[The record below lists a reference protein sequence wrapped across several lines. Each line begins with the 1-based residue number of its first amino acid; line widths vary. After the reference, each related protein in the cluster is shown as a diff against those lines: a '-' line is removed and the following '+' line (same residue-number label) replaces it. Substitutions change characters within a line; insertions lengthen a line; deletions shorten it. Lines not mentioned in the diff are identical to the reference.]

1 MRFLFLFLVFSSL
14 IVAQERDSVKRD
26 LSKDSTAVL
35 KDTLGRMANPK
46 DSVVVDTLAPV
57 YQVPMQGAAFIFSEK
72 DLLLMNYRDVGTL
85 LNHFPA
91 AFHRN
96 MGFLGLPSE
105 VSFYGEG
112 LGRVTFLE
120 DGINVNNRITNTLY
134 FDNLME
140 GYIRE
145 IALLPSYMG
154 FLYGTQPN
162 QITVSVTGR
171 DFISGAPYSRVKY
184 FEGPVGEGFIDVQF
198 NQNIGNRL
206 ILFTEISNN
215 KVDDGFRNSNLS
227 MWKGKINL
235 KYLLT
240 NHINLSAGYNYI
252 KQDLGLNGGVNYDS
266 SLTIAALSGR
276 PIDDILY
283 DDRAAP
289 VNYLNRYHK
298 NSQNRLHLKAFGNI
312 AGKGYFEAVLYHQTN
327 LNEFRENEDS
337 VATSPYRSLVDRNYS
352 VTGGSFRTTFDT
364 KYFAADV
371 HANYD
376 AVTQESFWF
385 DGTNGIFVPS
395 GLARKNSFSAGGIL
409 TGKAGGFALSGFGK
423 LFIYDGEIYTGFGG
437 EAKAEFAEF
446 FQFRGGVSYL
456 ESYEKDYNF
465 VNANTFVTRLESEI
479 SYRRDKV
486 TLKLLGW
493 ASNTER
499 KSIGTIMPTIDPM
512 VFIPVPASTIP
523 ENLSYGATLSA
534 NYSLGSFAGFVDIRY
549 NHKTLKDWDK
559 KILPLLNSKV
569 GISFRD
575 TLFEGA
581 LDLMTSVSY
590 SYRTS
595 SVATN
600 YNFFVDRVFYT
611 PTLEDVPASGQID
624 FFVAGTIQKVA
635 TIYFAWENLL
645 DAKYYLSPYYPV
657 LPRNIRFGIAWE
669 FLN

>member
-1 MRFLFLFLVFSSL
+1 MRFLIIFLIFSSL

-26 LSKDSTAVL
+26 LTQDSIVVL
-35 KDTLGRMANPK
+35 RDTLGRSTNPT

-72 DLLLMNYRDVGTL
+72 ELLLMNYRDVATL
-85 LNHFPA
+85 LNHFPS

-96 MGFLGLPSE
+96 MGFLGIPSE

-134 FDNLME
+134 YDNLME
-140 GYIRE
+140 GYFRE

-154 FLYGTQPN
+154 FLHGTQPN

-266 SLTIAALSGR
+266 SLFVALISGR
-276 PIDDILY
+276 PINDILY

-298 NSQNRLHLKAFGNI
+298 NSQNRLHFKAFGNI

-337 VATSPYRSLVDRNYS
+337 VATSPYRSIIDRNYS

-385 DGTNGIFVPS
+385 DGTNGIFIPS
-395 GLARKNSFSAGGIL
+395 GLARKNSFSTGGIL

-437 EAKAEFAEF
+437 EGKAEFAEF

-465 VNANTFVTRLESEI
+465 VNANTFVTRLEGEI
-479 SYRRDKV
+479 GYQRDNV

-499 KSIGTIMPTIDPM
+499 KSVGTIMPMIDPM

-523 ENLSYGATLSA
+523 ENLAYGATLSA
-534 NYSLGSFAGFVDIRY
+534 SYSLGSFAGFVDIRY

-569 GISFRD
+569 GISFKD
-575 TLFEGA
+575 TLFDGA

-595 SVATN
+595 TVATN

-645 DAKYYLSPYYPV
+645 NAKYYLSPYYPV

>member
-72 DLLLMNYRDVGTL
+72 DLLLMNYRDVGSL

-134 FDNLME
+134 YDNLME

-276 PIDDILY
+276 PINDILY

-289 VNYLNRYHK
+289 VNFLNRY
-298 NSQNRLHLKAFGNI
+298 Q
-312 AGKGYFEAVLYHQTN
+312 
-327 LNEFRENEDS
+327 
-337 VATSPYRSLVDRNYS
+337 
-352 VTGGSFRTTFDT
+352 
-364 KYFAADV
+364 
-371 HANYD
+371 
-376 AVTQESFWF
+376 
-385 DGTNGIFVPS
+385 
-395 GLARKNSFSAGGIL
+395 
-409 TGKAGGFALSGFGK
+409 
-423 LFIYDGEIYTGFGG
+423 
-437 EAKAEFAEF
+437 
-446 FQFRGGVSYL
+446 
-456 ESYEKDYNF
+456 
-465 VNANTFVTRLESEI
+465 
-479 SYRRDKV
+479 
-486 TLKLLGW
+486 
-493 ASNTER
+493 
-499 KSIGTIMPTIDPM
+499 
-512 VFIPVPASTIP
+512 
-523 ENLSYGATLSA
+523 
-534 NYSLGSFAGFVDIRY
+534 
-549 NHKTLKDWDK
+549 
-559 KILPLLNSKV
+559 
-569 GISFRD
+569 
-575 TLFEGA
+575 
-581 LDLMTSVSY
+581 
-590 SYRTS
+590 
-595 SVATN
+595 
-600 YNFFVDRVFYT
+600 
-611 PTLEDVPASGQID
+611 
-624 FFVAGTIQKVA
+624 
-635 TIYFAWENLL
+635 
-645 DAKYYLSPYYPV
+645 
-657 LPRNIRFGIAWE
+657 
-669 FLN
+669 

>member
-1 MRFLFLFLVFSSL
+1 MRFLILFLIFSTL
-14 IVAQERDSVKRD
+14 IVAQEQDSVKRD
-26 LSKDSTAVL
+26 LTRDSIVVPR
-35 KDTLGRMANPK
+35 DTLGRTPTPM
-46 DSVVVDTLAPV
+46 DSIVIDTLAPV
-57 YQVPMQGAAFIFSEK
+57 YQVPMLGAAFIFSEK
-72 DLLLMNYRDVGTL
+72 DLLLMNYRDVATL
-85 LNHFPA
+85 LNHFPS

-96 MGFLGLPSE
+96 MGFLGIPSE
-105 VSFYGEG
+105 MSFYGEG

-134 FDNLME
+134 YDNLME
-140 GYIRE
+140 GYFRE

-154 FLYGTQPN
+154 FLYGTRPN

-198 NQNIGNRL
+198 NQNIGKRL
-206 ILFTEISNN
+206 ILFTDISNN
-215 KVDDGFRNSNLS
+215 KVDDGFRNSDLS

-240 NHINLSAGYNYI
+240 KHINLSAGYNYI
-252 KQDLGLNGGVNYDS
+252 KQNLGLNGGVNYDS
-266 SLTIAALSGR
+266 ALTIAALSGR
-276 PIDDILY
+276 PVNDILY

-289 VNYLNRYHK
+289 VNYLSRYHK
-298 NSQNRLHLKAFGNI
+298 NSQNRLHFKAFGNI
-312 AGKGYFEAVLYHQTN
+312 AGAGYFEALLYHQTN

-337 VATSPYRSLVDRNYS
+337 VATSPYRSIIDRDYS

-385 DGTNGIFVPS
+385 DGTNGIFIPS
-395 GLARKNSFSAGGIL
+395 GLARKNSFSTGGIL

-456 ESYEKDYNF
+456 ESYEQDYNF
-465 VNANTFVTRLESEI
+465 VNANTFVTRLEGEI
-479 SYRRDKV
+479 GYRRDNMMIKI
-486 TLKLLGW
+486 LGW

-499 KSIGTIMPTIDPM
+499 KSVGTFMPMIDPM
-512 VFIPVPASTIP
+512 VYFTVPVSTIP
-523 ENLSYGATLSA
+523 ENLSYGATLLA

-559 KILPLLNSKV
+559 KILPLVNSKV

-575 TLFEGA
+575 TLFDGA

-595 SVATN
+595 TVATN

-611 PTLEDVPASGQID
+611 PTLGDVPASGQID

-645 DAKYYLSPYYPV
+645 NAKYYLSPYYPV

>member
-240 NHINLSAGYNYI
+240 NHVNLSAGYNYI

-266 SLTIAALSGR
+266 SLTIATLSGR

-298 NSQNRLHLKAFGNI
+298 NSQNRLHFKAFGNI
-312 AGKGYFEAVLYHQTN
+312 AGAGYFEAVLYHQTN

-337 VATSPYRSLVDRNYS
+337 VATSPFRSIIDRNYS
-352 VTGGSFRTTFDT
+352 ATGGSFRTTFDT

-376 AVTQESFWF
+376 AVTQESYWL
-385 DGTNGIFVPS
+385 DGTNGIFIFS
-395 GLARKNSFSAGGIL
+395 GLVRKNSFSAGGIL

-446 FQFRGGVSYL
+446 FQFRGGASYL
-456 ESYEKDYNF
+456 ESYEQDYNF

-479 SYRRDKV
+479 SYRRDNL

-499 KSIGTIMPTIDPM
+499 KEVGTFMPMIDPM
-512 VFIPVPASTIP
+512 VYFTVPVSTIP
-523 ENLSYGATLSA
+523 ENLSYGATLFA
-534 NYSLGSFAGFVDIRY
+534 NYSLGSFSGFFDLRF
-549 NHKTLKDWDK
+549 NHKPMKNWDK
-559 KILPLLNSKV
+559 KILPVLNSKV

-581 LDLMTSVSY
+581 LDLMTSISY

-595 SVATN
+595 AVATN

-645 DAKYYLSPYYPV
+645 NSKYYLSPYYPV

>member
-1 MRFLFLFLVFSSL
+1 MRFLILFLIFSTL
-14 IVAQERDSVKRD
+14 IVAQEQDSVKRD
-26 LSKDSTAVL
+26 LTRDSIVVPR
-35 KDTLGRMANPK
+35 DTLGRTPTPM
-46 DSVVVDTLAPV
+46 DSIVIDTLAPV
-57 YQVPMQGAAFIFSEK
+57 YQVPMLGAAFIFSEK
-72 DLLLMNYRDVGTL
+72 DLLLMNYRDVATL
-85 LNHFPA
+85 LNHFPS

-96 MGFLGLPSE
+96 MGFLGIPSE
-105 VSFYGEG
+105 MSFYGEG

-134 FDNLME
+134 YDNLME
-140 GYIRE
+140 GYFRE
-145 IALLPSYMG
+145 IALFPSYMG
-154 FLYGTQPN
+154 FLYGTRPN

-198 NQNIGNRL
+198 NQNIGKRL
-206 ILFTEISNN
+206 ILFTDISNN
-215 KVDDGFRNSNLS
+215 KVDDGFRNSDLS

-240 NHINLSAGYNYI
+240 KHINLSAGYNYI
-252 KQDLGLNGGVNYDS
+252 KQNLGLNGGVNYDS
-266 SLTIAALSGR
+266 ALTIAALSGR
-276 PIDDILY
+276 PVNDILY

-289 VNYLNRYHK
+289 VNYLSRYHK
-298 NSQNRLHLKAFGNI
+298 NSQNRLHFKAFGNI
-312 AGKGYFEAVLYHQTN
+312 AGAGYFEALLYHQTN

-337 VATSPYRSLVDRNYS
+337 VATSPYRSIIDRDYS

-385 DGTNGIFVPS
+385 DGTNGIFIPS
-395 GLARKNSFSAGGIL
+395 GLARKNSFSTGGIL

-456 ESYEKDYNF
+456 ESYEQDYNF
-465 VNANTFVTRLESEI
+465 VNANTFVTRLEGEI
-479 SYRRDKV
+479 GYRRDNMMIKI
-486 TLKLLGW
+486 LGW

-499 KSIGTIMPTIDPM
+499 KSVGTFMPMIDPM
-512 VFIPVPASTIP
+512 VYFTVPVSTIP
-523 ENLSYGATLSA
+523 ENLSYGATLLA

-559 KILPLLNSKV
+559 KILPLVNSKV
-569 GISFRD
+569 GISFKD
-575 TLFEGA
+575 TLFDGA

-595 SVATN
+595 TVATN

-645 DAKYYLSPYYPV
+645 NAQYYLSPYYPV

>member
-289 VNYLNRYHK
+289 VNFLNRYQK

-312 AGKGYFEAVLYHQTN
+312 TGKGYFEAVLYHQTN

-456 ESYEKDYNF
+456 ESFEKDYNYL
-465 VNANTFVTRLESEI
+465 NANTFVTRLESEI
-479 SYRRDKV
+479 SYRRDNL

-499 KSIGTIMPTIDPM
+499 KEVGTFMPMIDPM
-512 VFIPVPASTIP
+512 VYFTVPVSTIP
-523 ENLSYGATLSA
+523 ENLSYGATLFA
-534 NYSLGSFAGFVDIRY
+534 NYSLGSFSGFFDLRF
-549 NHKTLKDWDK
+549 NHKPMKNWDK
-559 KILPLLNSKV
+559 KILPVLNSKV

-581 LDLMTSVSY
+581 LDLMTSISY

-595 SVATN
+595 AVATN

-645 DAKYYLSPYYPV
+645 NSKYYLSPYYPV

>member
-1 MRFLFLFLVFSSL
+1 MRFLILFLIFSSL
-14 IVAQERDSVKRD
+14 VIAQERDSVKRD
-26 LSKDSTAVL
+26 LSKDSIVVL
-35 KDTLGRMANPK
+35 RDTLGRSVTPM
-46 DSVVVDTLAPV
+46 DSVVIDTLAPV
-57 YQVPMQGAAFIFSEK
+57 YQVPLQGAAFTFSDK
-72 DLLLMNYRDVGTL
+72 DLLLMNYRDNGTL
-85 LNHFPA
+85 LDHFPSA
-91 AFHRN
+91 YHRN

-134 FDNLME
+134 YDNLME
-140 GYIRE
+140 GYIGE

-162 QITVSVTGR
+162 QITVSVTGK

-198 NQNIGNRL
+198 NQNITKRL
-206 ILFTEISNN
+206 IFFTEISNN
-215 KVDDGFRNSNLS
+215 KVDDGFRNSDLS

-240 NHINLSAGYNYI
+240 NHVNLSAGYNYI

-266 SLTIAALSGR
+266 SLTIATLSGS

-298 NSQNRLHLKAFGNI
+298 NSQNRLHFKAFGNI
-312 AGKGYFEAVLYHQTN
+312 AGAGYFEAVLYHQTN

-337 VATSPYRSLVDRNYS
+337 VATSPFRSIIDRNYS
-352 VTGGSFRTTFDT
+352 ATGGSFRTTFDT

-376 AVTQESFWF
+376 AVTQESYWL
-385 DGTNGIFVPS
+385 DGTNGIFIFS
-395 GLARKNSFSAGGIL
+395 GLVRKNSFSAGGIL

-446 FQFRGGVSYL
+446 FQFRGGASYL
-456 ESYEKDYNF
+456 ESYEQDYNF

-479 SYRRDKV
+479 SYRRDNL

-499 KSIGTIMPTIDPM
+499 KEVGTFMPMIDPM
-512 VFIPVPASTIP
+512 VYFTVPVSTIP

-534 NYSLGSFAGFVDIRY
+534 NYSLGSFSGFFDLRF
-549 NHKTLKDWDK
+549 NHKPMKNWDK
-559 KILPLLNSKV
+559 KILPVLNSKV

-581 LDLMTSVSY
+581 LDLMTSISY

-595 SVATN
+595 AVATN

-645 DAKYYLSPYYPV
+645 NSKYYLSPYYPV

>member
-1 MRFLFLFLVFSSL
+1 MRFLLLFLVFSSL

-57 YQVPMQGAAFIFSEK
+57 YQVPMQGAAFIFSDK
-72 DLLLMNYRDVGTL
+72 DLLLMNYRDNGTL
-85 LNHFPA
+85 LDHFPSA
-91 AFHRN
+91 YHRN

-134 FDNLME
+134 YDNLME
-140 GYIRE
+140 GYIGE

-162 QITVSVTGR
+162 QITVSVTGK

-198 NQNIGNRL
+198 NQNITKRL
-206 ILFTEISNN
+206 IFFTEISNN
-215 KVDDGFRNSNLS
+215 KVDDGFRNSDLS

-240 NHINLSAGYNYI
+240 NHVNLSAGYNYI

-266 SLTIAALSGR
+266 SLTIATLSGR

-298 NSQNRLHLKAFGNI
+298 NSQNRLHFKAFGNI
-312 AGKGYFEAVLYHQTN
+312 AGAGYFEAVLYHQTN

-337 VATSPYRSLVDRNYS
+337 VATSPFRSIIDRNYS
-352 VTGGSFRTTFDT
+352 ATGGSFRTTFDT

-376 AVTQESFWF
+376 AVTQESYWL
-385 DGTNGIFVPS
+385 DGTNGIFILS
-395 GLARKNSFSAGGIL
+395 GLVRKNSFSAGGIL

-446 FQFRGGVSYL
+446 FQFRGGASYL
-456 ESYEKDYNF
+456 ESYEQDYNF

-479 SYRRDKV
+479 SYRRDNL

-499 KSIGTIMPTIDPM
+499 KEVGTFMPMIDPM
-512 VFIPVPASTIP
+512 VYFTVPVSTIP
-523 ENLSYGATLSA
+523 ENLSYGATLFA
-534 NYSLGSFAGFVDIRY
+534 NYSLGSFSGFFDLRF
-549 NHKTLKDWDK
+549 NHKPMKNWDK
-559 KILPLLNSKV
+559 KILPVLNSKV

-581 LDLMTSVSY
+581 LDLMTSISY

-595 SVATN
+595 AVATN

-645 DAKYYLSPYYPV
+645 NSKYYLSPYYPV

>member
-1 MRFLFLFLVFSSL
+1 MRFLILFLIFSSL
-14 IVAQERDSVKRD
+14 VIAQERDSVKRD
-26 LSKDSTAVL
+26 LSKDSIVVL
-35 KDTLGRMANPK
+35 RDTLGRSVTPM
-46 DSVVVDTLAPV
+46 DSIVIDTLAPV
-57 YQVPMQGAAFIFSEK
+57 YQVPLQGAAFTFSDK
-72 DLLLMNYRDVGTL
+72 DLLLMNYRDNGTL
-85 LNHFPA
+85 LDHFPSA
-91 AFHRN
+91 YHRN

-134 FDNLME
+134 YDNLME
-140 GYIRE
+140 GYIGE

-162 QITVSVTGR
+162 QITVSVTGK

-198 NQNIGNRL
+198 NQNITKRL
-206 ILFTEISNN
+206 IFFTEISNN
-215 KVDDGFRNSNLS
+215 KVDDGFRNSDLS

-240 NHINLSAGYNYI
+240 NHVNLSAGYNYI

-266 SLTIAALSGR
+266 SLTIATLSGR

-298 NSQNRLHLKAFGNI
+298 NSQNRLHFKAFGNI
-312 AGKGYFEAVLYHQTN
+312 AGAGYFEAVLYHQTN

-337 VATSPYRSLVDRNYS
+337 VATSPFRSIIDRNYS
-352 VTGGSFRTTFDT
+352 ATGGSFRTTFDT

-376 AVTQESFWF
+376 AVTQESYWL
-385 DGTNGIFVPS
+385 DGTNGIFILS
-395 GLARKNSFSAGGIL
+395 GLVRKNSFSAGGIL

-446 FQFRGGVSYL
+446 FQFRGGASYL
-456 ESYEKDYNF
+456 ESYEQDYNF

-479 SYRRDKV
+479 SYRRDNL

-499 KSIGTIMPTIDPM
+499 KEVGTFMPMIDPM
-512 VFIPVPASTIP
+512 VYFTVPVSTIP
-523 ENLSYGATLSA
+523 ENLSYGATLFA
-534 NYSLGSFAGFVDIRY
+534 NYSLGSFSGFFDLRF
-549 NHKTLKDWDK
+549 NHKPMKNWDK
-559 KILPLLNSKV
+559 KILPVLNSKV

-581 LDLMTSVSY
+581 LDLMTSISY

-595 SVATN
+595 AVATN

-645 DAKYYLSPYYPV
+645 NSKYYLSPYYPV